1 MSGVDVR
8 NASFS
13 RISPQDVGNSPACP
27 TLEALWA
34 DQDFAPNPQQRE
46 AIRAI
51 SGPLY
56 LTAGPGSGKTSVLVW
71 RTLNLIVFHQVPP
84 ERIFLGTFTEKGAH
98 QLRERLRGLLAVVT
112 AKTQK
117 PYDISQMAVGTIHS
131 ICHKLLTDR
140 RMSPPGIRPR
150 APILLDEFAQY
161 QFVYAAKNWTRLLEA
176 SELGSNGNAQITHY
190 FEKVRST
197 SRHRAVVKAIAF
209 FNRMSEESLDLS
221 APRLDDPVACG
232 LIRMYAAYRALLE
245 ENKDRTYTDLSLIQ
259 SHAYKRI
266 SECDSGDRLFDHVIV
281 DEYQDT
287 NTIQERIYFRLAG
300 RSKNLCV
307 VGDDDQ
313 ALYRFRGATVDNF
326 LAFPDR
332 CRKSLRV
339 EAQRIPLETNY
350 RSRKQIVS
358 FSNEFM
364 REFAWSKGARTFRV
378 SKSVQA
384 HSCDQRPAVF
394 SAAAGVPSDV
404 AGEVAATVNQL
415 LTAKRVN
422 DANEIAFLFPSL
434 GSKCVEKMKAALEA
448 VGLKV
453 YAPRAGSFIEQVESL
468 KVLGLYLLI
477 FGIPDHQH
485 REYASWMSRAAALA
499 KQLIKADRALAQFV
513 KDRQDEIALSMEDE
527 RALVRALKSRG
538 IDEHDEC
545 PDTGIANLQRA
556 PGVSQPVRRFL
567 TSNRL
572 LQYIREQKKRRPDRP
587 ITYRYLINR
596 SCSLDWGI
604 LDLLYRLTA
613 FDTFKQAFDSAAD
626 GTDEG
631 PICNLSLI
639 SDYLARF
646 QEQTSPVISAQFL
659 SGGKFTHK
667 LFSSYFYSIFRLDE
681 GEYEDKEDPF
691 PKGRIPFLTIHQAK
705 GLEFPVVVLGNLRAN
720 DNARVMDRLTAAL
733 GGKRLEPLDLAPTF
747 DLARMFYVALSRAKQ
762 LLILCPFKGP
772 GQRYRN
778 EFKGPI
784 SRLASPLSTLDIR
797 TIEPTREVDSAIPHP
812 YSFTGDYIQY
822 EICPRRYM
830 LHRRYEFSPSRSQ
843 TTIFGNLVH
852 RTIEDLHQF
861 LIQAR
866 TQDEL
871 EDRT

>member
-1 MSGVDVR
+1 VSGAAIR
-8 NASFS
+8 NPSLSTAAQ
-13 RISPQDVGNSPACP
+13 RETRDGYAAQ
-27 TLEALWA
+27 TLESLWA
-34 DQDFAPNPQQRE
+34 DQGFAPNSQQQK
-46 AIRAI
+46 AICAI

-71 RTLNLIVFHQVPP
+71 RTLNLIVFHHVPP

-98 QLRERLRGLLAVVT
+98 QLRERLRGLLSVVT
-112 AKTQK
+112 EKTHK

-140 RMSPPGIRPR
+140 RLSPPGIRPR
-150 APILLDEFAQY
+150 APILLDQFAQY
-161 QFVYAAKNWTRLLEA
+161 QFIYASKNWDRLLEA
-176 SELGSNGNAQITHY
+176 SELGPNGNLQITNY
-190 FEKVRST
+190 FEKRNSI
-197 SRHRAVVKAIAF
+197 SRHRAVVNAMSF
-209 FNRMSEESLDLS
+209 FNRLSEESLDLS
-221 APRLDDPVACG
+221 SPQPDDPVARG
-232 LIRMYAAYRALLE
+232 LIKMYAAYRALLE
-245 ENKDRTYTDLSLIQ
+245 EESGREHTDLSLIQ

-266 SECDSGDRLFDHVIV
+266 SESNAGDRLFDHVIV

-287 NTIQERIYFRLAG
+287 NAIQERLYFRLAG
-300 RSKNLCV
+300 RQKNLCV

-332 CRKSLRV
+332 CRELLHT
-339 EAQRIPLETNY
+339 EATRIPLEANY
-350 RSRKQIVS
+350 RSRKEIVA

-364 REFAWSKGARTFRV
+364 RQFRWSRGGRAFRV
-378 SKSVQA
+378 SKSVEA
-384 HSCDQRPAVF
+384 HSSDDRPAVF
-394 SAAAGVPSDV
+394 AASAAVPEFV
-404 AGEVAATVNQL
+404 TQEVAATISRLVAN
-415 LTAKRVN
+415 KRVN
-422 DANEIAFLFPSL
+422 DPNEIAFLFPSL
-434 GSKCVEKMKAALEA
+434 GSACVEKMKRALEA

-477 FGIPDHQH
+477 FGLPNHQH
-485 REYASWMSRAAALA
+485 REYASWMNRAASLA
-499 KQLIKADRALAQFV
+499 KELVVADRALAQFV
-513 KDRQDEIALSMEDE
+513 KDRQAEISRSMEDE
-527 RALVRALKSRG
+527 RALVRALKSQG
-538 IDEHDEC
+538 IDEHSEC
-545 PDTGIANLQRA
+545 PDNGVAVLQRA
-556 PGVSQPVRRFL
+556 AGVSQEVHRFL
-567 TSNRL
+567 ISSRL
-572 LQYIREQKKRRPDRP
+572 LHYIREQKKRRPDRP

-596 SCSLDWGI
+596 SCSLDWGV
-604 LDLLYRLTA
+604 LDLFYRLTA
-613 FDTFKQAFDSAAD
+613 FDTFKEAFDNAAS

-639 SDYLARF
+639 SDYLTRF

-659 SGGKFTHK
+659 AGGKFTRK
-667 LFSSYFYSIFRLDE
+667 LFSSYVYSIFRLDE

-705 GLEFPVVVLGNLRAN
+705 GLEFPVVVLGNLRAS
-720 DNARVMDRLTAAL
+720 DGERVMDRLAADL
-733 GGKRLEPLDLAPTF
+733 GARRLEPLDLAPTF

-762 LLILCPFKGP
+762 VLILCPFKGR
-772 GQRYRN
+772 GQRYRD

-784 SRLASPLSTLDIR
+784 SRIASPLSALDIR
-797 TIEPTREVDSAIPHP
+797 TVEPTHGPESSIPHP

-822 EICPRRYM
+822 SICPRRYM

-866 TQDEL
+866 THREAEADQ
-871 EDRT
+871 